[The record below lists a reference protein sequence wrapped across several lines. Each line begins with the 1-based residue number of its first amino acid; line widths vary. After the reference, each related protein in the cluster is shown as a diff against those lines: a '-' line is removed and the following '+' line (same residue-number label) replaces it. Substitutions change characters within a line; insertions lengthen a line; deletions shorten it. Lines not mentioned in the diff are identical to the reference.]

1 MSEYQAL
8 VLTVYFGTVGIL
20 SLYGLHRYL
29 ILYLYYH
36 SRQVHPVPQGQFA
49 ELPVVTVQLPIYNE
63 LYVVDGLLD
72 AVAALEYPRS
82 RLEVQ
87 VLDDSTD
94 ETVELV
100 ARKVAGLR
108 RDGLDIVHVRRPDR
122 KGYKAGALE
131 YGLRSAKGAL
141 IAIFDADFR
150 PGADLLLRTVHFFVD
165 PQVGM
170 VQTRWGHLNED
181 FSLLTRLQGMMIDGH
196 LILEQTARNRTG
208 RFCSFNGTAGV
219 WRKACIEDSGGWQH
233 DTLTEDLDLSYRAQ
247 LRGWHFVFLPEIVT
261 PAELPADMAAFKSQ
275 QHRWAKG
282 SVQTALKMLPSVLR
296 ARLPLPVKLEAVI
309 HLSANLAYLLLILL
323 CFLMFP
329 SLSAVR
335 QPSAVQMLFVDLPI
349 FIAASVSVGM
359 FYFCGQLERGRSFGR
374 IFWRVPL
381 LLGLGVGMSINN
393 GRAVIEALLGLHS
406 GFTRTPKFGTTQP
419 ERGPRRAPSLQRYL
433 TFGDRTC
440 LIELLFGLYY
450 SWLVGHALSNGNWV
464 ALPFLLVIQFGFLY
478 VGLGSLAALAR
489 PPDPGAGGL
498 GTGEELGAATAA

>member
-36 SRQVHPVPQGQFA
+36 NRRACPVPKGRFA
-49 ELPVVTVQLPIYNE
+49 ELPAVTVQLPLYNE

-72 AVAALEYPRS
+72 AVAALDYPRD
-82 RLEVQ
+82 RLEIQ

-100 ARKVAGLR
+100 AGKVAALR
-108 RDGLDIVHVRRPDR
+108 QSGLDIVHVRRPNR
-122 KGYKAGALE
+122 KGYKAGALAH
-131 YGLRSAKGAL
+131 GLPAAKGAL

-150 PGADLLLRTVHFFVD
+150 PSPDLLMRTVHFFTD

-181 FSLLTRLQGMMIDGH
+181 FSLLTQLQGMMIDGH

-208 RFCSFNGTAGV
+208 RFCSFNGTAGI
-219 WRKACIEDSGGWQH
+219 WRRACIEDAGGWQC

-247 LRGWHFVFLPEIVT
+247 LRGWRFVFLPEIVT
-261 PAELPADMAAFKSQ
+261 PAELPVDMAAFKSQ

-282 SVQTALKMLPSVLR
+282 SVQTAMKMLPPVLR
-296 ARLPLPVKLEAVI
+296 ARLPFPVKLEAVV
-309 HLSANLAYLLLILL
+309 HLSANLAYLLLIVL

-335 QPSAVQMLFVDLPI
+335 QPSTVQMFLIDLPI
-349 FIAASVSVGM
+349 FVAASVSVGM
-359 FYFCGQLERGRSFGR
+359 FYFCGQLERGRSFR
-374 IFWRVPL
+374 QVFWRVPL

-393 GRAVIEALLGLHS
+393 GRAVAEALFGLRS
-406 GFTRTPKFGTTQP
+406 GFTRTPKFGARSP
-419 ERGPRRAPSLQRYL
+419 ERALRRVSAYRRYL

-440 LIELLFGLYY
+440 LVELLFGLYY

-464 ALPFLLVIQFGFLY
+464 ALPFLLIFQFGFLY
-478 VGLGSLAALAR
+478 VGLSSLTALAR
-489 PPDPGAGGL
+489 PQDGGAGG
-498 GTGEELGAATAA
+498 GVGAGELGAATAA